1 MHAKG
6 LSFLELSIVIWN
18 ESIIINNYYIR
29 GN

>member
-18 ESIIINNYYIR
+18 ESIINNYYIR

>member
-18 ESIIINNYYIR
+18 ESIIINYYIR

>member
-18 ESIIINNYYIR
+18 DSIIINYYIR